1 MEWISDNAF
10 LIPSAQ
16 NGAVLQLTTG
26 RDQIFGSSL
35 LLTQNSGLDHLP
47 WGPEDNQPNQMA
59 RLVQQNNQVRPLLEA
74 TRDMIHGTGIGFF
87 SQVMEGKKIHL
98 EPYQDERLTDWIYQT
113 ELANY
118 IIAAINERV
127 TNANHFTRFEFT
139 PEGLP
144 LLSISD
150 GFTTRIGLPIAGK
163 IRHYMQN
170 PYFGEGWGQQMAKSD
185 QIPAYDRADPKRN
198 IVSIF
203 HSREHISG
211 NPFYAFPSWWC
222 SRDWIEVAN
231 LIPLFHKSGLKNGY
245 NIKYLI
251 KMPKDYFDQEG
262 GRDLEPEAIKKKWA
276 DFGNN
281 LKQWLSGVDNVNKSL
296 LVRYLRGDDGK
307 SLESI
312 DVIPLKNEMSDDAYS
327 KVWEMANISIT
338 NAVGILPVL
347 GGVTPGSK
355 SGDSGSQVRTVAD
368 YQQHFRTPV
377 QRQILLEPIR
387 MALRIMGYKDVIPA
401 FKEVQLTTLDKNPT
415 GKEAVVNHAS

>member
-1 MEWISDNAF
+1 MEALTENTF
-10 LIPSAQ
+10 LIPSQ
-16 NGAVLQLTTG
+16 RNGSVLQLTG
-26 RDQIFGSSL
+26 RDQVFGSSL
-35 LLTQNSGLDHLP
+35 TMTQATGLGHIP
-47 WGPEDNQPNQMA
+47 WGREDNQPNQMA
-59 RLVQQNNQVRPLLEA
+59 RLVEQNNQVRPLLEA
-74 TRDMIHGTGIGFF
+74 TRDMIHGSGLGFF
-87 SQVMEGKKIHL
+87 KQIHEGKTIHL
-98 EPYQDERLTDWIYQT
+98 EPFTESRLTDWIYQT

-139 PEGLP
+139 KDSLP

-150 GFTTRIGLPIAGK
+150 SFTTRIGKPVGNK
-163 IRHYMQN
+163 IQNYLQN
-170 PYFGEGWGQQMAKSD
+170 PWFGEGWGQALEKNQVV
-185 QIPAYDRADPKRN
+185 PAFNRQDPTRN
-198 IVSIF
+198 IVSMF

-251 KMPKDYFDQEG
+251 KMPKDYFDKEG
-262 GRDLEPEAIKKKWA
+262 GRDLEPSAIQAKWA
-276 DFGNN
+276 KFGES
-281 LKQWLSGVDNVNKSL
+281 LKTWLSGVDNVNKSL
-296 LVRYLRGDDGK
+296 LVRYLRSDDNK
-307 SLESI
+307 ALESI
-312 DVIPLKNEMSDDAYS
+312 DVVPLKNEMSDDAYS

-377 QRQILLEPIR
+377 QRQILLEPIQ
-387 MALRIMGYKDVIPA
+387 MALRILGYTDVIPA
-401 FKEVQLTTLDKNPT
+401 FKEVQLTTLDKNPN
-415 GKEAVVNHAS
+415 GKEAVVNHGA

>member
-1 MEWISDNAF
+1 MESLSENTF
-10 LIPSAQ
+10 LIPSEQ
-16 NGAVLQLTTG
+16 NGAVLQLVG
-26 RDQIFGSSL
+26 RDQVFGSSL
-35 LLTQNSGLDHLP
+35 LLTHSSGLDHIP
-47 WGPEDNQPNQMA
+47 WGREDNQPNQMA
-59 RLVQQNNQVRPLLEA
+59 KLVEQNNQVRPLLEA
-74 TRDMIHGTGIGFF
+74 SRDMIYGTGLGFF
-87 SQVMEGKKIHL
+87 RKIYEGQTIKL
-98 EPYQDERLTDWIYQT
+98 EPYIDSKLEDWSYQT

-144 LLSISD
+144 LLSIS
-150 GFTTRIGLPIAGK
+150 GSFTTRIGRPVGNKVTTYL
-163 IRHYMQN
+163 QN
-170 PYFGEGWGQQMAKSD
+170 PWFGEGWGQALEKSEVM
-185 QIPAYDRADPKRN
+185 PAFDRRDPMRN

-222 SRDWIEVAN
+222 AREWIELAN

-262 GRDLEPEAIKKKWA
+262 GRDLEPAAIQAKWA
-276 DFGNN
+276 KFGES
-281 LKQWLSGVDNVNKSL
+281 LKSWLSGVDNVNKSL
-296 LVRYLRGDDGK
+296 LVRYLRSEDNK
-307 SLESI
+307 ALESI
-312 DVIPLKNEMSDDAYS
+312 DVEPLKNEMSDDAYA
-327 KVWEMANISIT
+327 KVNDMAGVAIT
-338 NAVGILPVL
+338 NAAGILPVL

-355 SGDSGSQVRTVAD
+355 SGDSGSQIRVVAD

-377 QRQILLEPIR
+377 QRQILLEPVN
-387 MALRIMGYKDVIPA
+387 MALRILGYTDVVPA

-415 GKEAVVNHAS
+415 GKEAIVNHGS

>member
-1 MEWISDNAF
+1 MEWISDNA
-10 LIPSAQ
+10 LVIPGAK
-16 NGAVLQLTTG
+16 NGAVLQLTDG
-26 RDQIFGSSL
+26 RDQIFGSAYL
-35 LLTQNSGLDHLP
+35 NSQQAGLKHLP
-47 WGPEDNQPNQMA
+47 WGILDDQPNQMA
-59 RLVQQNNQVRPLLEA
+59 RLVEKNNQVRPLLEA
-74 TRDMIHGTGIGFF
+74 TRDMIFGTGVGFF
-87 SQVMEGKKIHL
+87 NRVMDGGKVHL
-98 EPYQDERLTDWIYQT
+98 EPFEDERLTDWIYQT
-113 ELANY
+113 ELHNY
-118 IIAAINERV
+118 TIAAINERV

-139 PEGLP
+139 VDGMP

-150 GFTTRIGLPIAGK
+150 GFTTRIGRPVGGRVQNYL
-163 IRHYMQN
+163 QN
-170 PYFGEGWGQQMAKSD
+170 PTFGGFACQQDLS
-185 QIPAYDRADPKRN
+185 QVIPRFDRTDPTRN
-198 IVSIF
+198 VVSMF

-251 KMPKDYFDQEG
+251 KMPKDYFDKEG
-262 GRDLEPEAIKKKWA
+262 DRTLEPDAIRKKWA
-276 DFGNN
+276 EFSAN
-281 LKQWLSGVDNVNKSL
+281 LKNWLSGVDNVNKSL
-296 LVRYLRGDDGK
+296 LVRYLRDENGK
-307 SLESI
+307 ATDAI
-312 DVIPLKNEMSDDAYS
+312 DVVSMKNEGSDDAYG

-377 QRQILLEPIR
+377 QRQIVLEPIQ
-387 MALRIMGYKDVIPA
+387 MALRIMGYKTVVPA

-415 GKEAVVNHAS
+415 GKEAVINHNS

>member
-10 LIPSAQ
+10 LIPGQ
-16 NGAVLQLTTG
+16 KNGAVLQLVES
-26 RDQIFGSSL
+26 RDQVFGSPL
-35 LLTQNSGLDHLP
+35 LATHNNGLDHIP
-47 WGPEDNQPNQMA
+47 WGIADNQPNQMA
-59 RLVQQNNQVRPLLEA
+59 RLVEKNNQVRPLLEA
-74 TRDMIHGTGIGFF
+74 TRDMIYGTGIGFF
-87 SQVMEGKKIHL
+87 KQIQEGQTIHL
-98 EPYQDERLTDWIYQT
+98 EPYLDERLKDWTYET

-118 IIAAINERV
+118 AIAAINERV

-139 PEGLP
+139 PDGTP
-144 LLSISD
+144 MLSISD
-150 GFTTRIGLPIAGK
+150 GFTTRIGKPVGGK
-163 IRHYMQN
+163 IRHFLQN
-170 PYFGEGWGQQMAKSD
+170 PGFGEGWGQHLDKSEKLA
-185 QIPAYDRADPKRN
+185 AYDRLNPTAN
-198 IVSIF
+198 VVSIF

-231 LIPLFHKSGLKNGY
+231 LIPLFHKSGLQNGY

-251 KMPKDYFDQEG
+251 KMPMDYFDKEG
-262 GRDLEPEAIKKKWA
+262 GKDLTPKEVKAKWA
-276 DFGNN
+276 TFGENMR
-281 LKQWLSGVDNVNKSL
+281 KWLSGVDNVNKGM
-296 LVRYLRGDDGK
+296 LVRYLRGEDGK
-307 SLESI
+307 ALDSI

-327 KVWEMANISIT
+327 KVWEMANVSIT

-377 QRQILLEPIR
+377 QRQILLEPIQ
-387 MALRIMGYKDVIPA
+387 MALRIMGYKDVLPA

-415 GKEAVVNHAS
+415 GKQAVVNHGA

>member
-1 MEWISDNAF
+1 MEWISETA
-10 LIPSAQ
+10 LVIPAAK
-16 NGAVLQLTTG
+16 NGAVLQLTDG
-26 RDQIFGSSL
+26 RDQIFGSPYM
-35 LLTQNSGLDHLP
+35 NSQQAGMRHVP
-47 WGPEDNQPNQMA
+47 WGQFDDQPNRMA
-59 RLVQQNNQVRPLLEA
+59 RLVEQNNQVRPLLEA
-74 TRDMIHGTGIGFF
+74 TRDMIYGTGVGFF
-87 SQVMEGKKIHL
+87 SRVTEGKKVHL
-98 EPYQDERLTDWIYQT
+98 EPFEDSFLTDWSYET
-113 ELANY
+113 ELQNY
-118 IIAAINERV
+118 AIAAINERV

-139 PEGLP
+139 LDGLP

-150 GFTTRIGLPIAGK
+150 GFTTRIGRPVGG
-163 IRHYMQN
+163 RVPHYWQN
-170 PYFGEGWGQQMAKSD
+170 PTFGGFTCQQDLSQQIARFDRSD
-185 QIPAYDRADPKRN
+185 PTRN
-198 IVSIF
+198 VVSIF

-251 KMPKDYFDQEG
+251 KMPKDYFDMEG
-262 GRDLEPEAIKKKWA
+262 NRTLEPEEIRKKWA
-276 DFGNN
+276 EFSNG
-281 LKQWLSGVDNVNKSL
+281 LKGWLSGVDNVNKSL
-296 LVRYLRGDDGK
+296 LVRYLRDNDGK
-307 SLESI
+307 ATDAI
-312 DVIPLKNEMSDDAYS
+312 DVVPMKNEMSDDAYG

-377 QRQILLEPIR
+377 QRQILLEPIQ
-387 MALRIMGYKDVIPA
+387 MALRIMGYKDVVPA

-415 GKEAVVNHAS
+415 GKEAVVNHNS

>member
-1 MEWISDNAF
+1 MESISENAF
-10 LIPSAQ
+10 LIPSEK
-16 NGAVLQLTTG
+16 NGAVLQLVNG
-26 RDQIFGSSL
+26 RDQVFGSSL
-35 LLTQNSGLDHLP
+35 LLTHQNGLDHIP
-47 WGPEDNQPNQMA
+47 WGPEDNQPNKMA
-59 RLVQQNNQVRPLLEA
+59 RLVEQNNQVRPLLEA
-74 TRDMIHGTGIGFF
+74 TRDMIFGTGVGFF
-87 SQVMEGKKIHL
+87 NQVHEGKTTHL
-98 EPYQDERLTDWIYQT
+98 EPYMDERLKDWLYQT
-113 ELANY
+113 ELQNY
-118 IIAAINERV
+118 AIAAINERV

-139 PEGLP
+139 PDGLP

-150 GFTTRIGLPIAGK
+150 GFTTRIGRPVANK
-163 IRHYMQN
+163 VQHYLQN
-170 PYFGEGWGQQMAKSD
+170 SSFGEGWGKTGQSEKIQAFN
-185 QIPAYDRADPKRN
+185 RADPKRN
-198 IVSIF
+198 VVSIF

-262 GRDLEPEAIKKKWA
+262 GRDLEPEAIRKKWA
-276 DFGNN
+276 SFGEN
-281 LKQWLSGVDNVNKSL
+281 LKTWLSGVENVNKSL
-296 LVRYLRGDDGK
+296 LVRYLRADDGK
-307 SLESI
+307 ALESI
-312 DVIPLKNEMSDDAYS
+312 DVVPMKNENSDDAYA

-377 QRQILLEPIR
+377 QRQILLEPIQ
-387 MALRIMGYKDVIPA
+387 MALRVMGYKDLIPA

-415 GKEAVVNHAS
+415 GKQAVVNHGA

>member
-1 MEWISDNAF
+1 MEWISDNAV
-10 LIPSAQ
+10 LIPSEK
-16 NGAVLQLTTG
+16 NGSLLQLVDG
-26 RDQIFGSSL
+26 RDQVYGSRSML
-35 LLTQNSGLDHLP
+35 SQSGGRDWIP
-47 WGPEDNQPNQMA
+47 WGDADNQPNQMA
-59 RLVQQNNQVRPLLEA
+59 KLVQNNNQIRPLLEA
-74 TRDMIHGTGIGFF
+74 TRDMIYGSGIGFF
-87 SQVMEGKKIHL
+87 ERIFEGKTMRL
-98 EPYQDERLTDWIYQT
+98 EPFTDARLEDWVYET
-113 ELANY
+113 ELTNY

-139 PEGLP
+139 VDGMP

-150 GFTTRIGLPIAGK
+150 SFTTRIGLPKNGK
-163 IRHYMQN
+163 VVNYLQN
-170 PYFGEGWGQQMAKSD
+170 PFFGEGRGLVGKSD
-185 QIPAYDRADPKRN
+185 SIPAFNRKDPKAS
-198 IVSIF
+198 IVSLF

-262 GRDLEPEAIKKKWA
+262 GKDLPPDKIRQKWA
-276 DFGNN
+276 TFGEN

-307 SLESI
+307 ALESI
-312 DVIPLKNEMSDDAYS
+312 DVVPLKNEMSDDAYA
-327 KVWEMANISIT
+327 KVWEMAGVSIT

-377 QRQILLEPIR
+377 QRQILLEPIQ
-387 MALRIMGYKDVIPA
+387 MALRAMNYTNIIPV

-415 GKEAVVNHAS
+415 GKQAVVNHSA

>member
-1 MEWISDNAF
+1 MRH
-10 LIPSAQ
+10 
-16 NGAVLQLTTG
+16 V
-26 RDQIFGSSL
+26 
-35 LLTQNSGLDHLP
+35 P
-47 WGPEDNQPNQMA
+47 WGQFDDQPNRMA
-59 RLVQQNNQVRPLLEA
+59 KLVEQNNQVRPLLEA
-74 TRDMIHGTGIGFF
+74 TRDMIYGTGIGFF
-87 SQVMEGKKIHL
+87 SRIVEGKKVHL
-98 EPYQDERLTDWIYQT
+98 EPFEDSQLTDWSYET
-113 ELANY
+113 ELQNY
-118 IIAAINERV
+118 AIAAINERV

-139 PEGLP
+139 LEGLP

-150 GFTTRIGLPIAGK
+150 GFTTRIGRPVGG
-163 IRHYMQN
+163 RVPCYWQN
-170 PYFGEGWGQQMAKSD
+170 PTFGGFACQQDLSQ
-185 QIPAYDRADPKRN
+185 QIARFDRTDPTRN
-198 IVSIF
+198 VVSIF

-251 KMPKDYFDQEG
+251 KMPKDYFDMEG
-262 GRDLEPEAIKKKWA
+262 NRTLEPEEIRKKWA
-276 DFGNN
+276 EFSNG
-281 LKQWLSGVDNVNKSL
+281 LKGWLSGVDNVNKSL
-296 LVRYLRGDDGK
+296 LVRYLRDNDGK
-307 SLESI
+307 ATDAI
-312 DVIPLKNEMSDDAYS
+312 DVIPMKNEMSDDAYG

-377 QRQILLEPIR
+377 QRQILLEPIQ
-387 MALRIMGYKDVIPA
+387 MALRIMGYKDVVPA

-415 GKEAVVNHAS
+415 GKEAVVNHNS